1 VTTTGNMQCG
11 FSRFCATVCKTVRPM
26 LSDRCLSCL
35 SSPVCDV
42 GVLWPNGWT
51 DQDETWH
58 AGRPRPQPHC
68 VRDEISSS
76 PTERGITAPTFE
88 IYGRRLCLRPYNPR
102 SMSIVAKRLDE
113 SRVKRDMAQID
124 FCALL
129 GLEMVTDGDILN
141 KHFQINLKKWW

>member
-1 VTTTGNMQCG
+1 
-11 FSRFCATVCKTVRPM
+11 M

-102 SMSIVAKRLDE
+102 PMSILTKTVGWKMPRGREISLRPGDI
-113 SRVKRDMAQID
+113 V
-124 FCALL
+124 L
-129 GLEMVTDGDILN
+129 DGDPAPTPL
-141 KHFQINLKKWW
+141 FQKGHSPQFSVHKYCGQTVADLSCC